1 MRIVAVDV
9 GNSRI
14 KWGVWEDEWST
25 RDSVPTAQLET
36 LALEWER
43 LAPPDAIHASSVAA
57 PHVRQWM
64 DGWAARRGIGI
75 HWLSSRRE
83 QCGVRSAYREPTQLG
98 SDRWASLI
106 AAWHLVRSAAL
117 VINAGTA
124 VTIDALSAE
133 GEFRGGVIVPGL
145 TLMASALA
153 SGTAGLPR
161 VPGAI
166 AEFPDNTADAIAT
179 GAIHAVCGAIAR
191 MRSAL
196 LKTGAVPQIV
206 LSGGAA
212 AAIEPH
218 LEAPVLAVPFLV
230 LEGLRIVAIAE
241 RTA

>member
-14 KWGVWEDEWST
+14 KWGVWEDEWSNQ
-25 RDSVPTAQLET
+25 DAVPIAQLET
-36 LALEWER
+36 LALEWDR
-43 LAPPDAIHASSVAA
+43 LALPHAIHASSVAA
-57 PHVRQWM
+57 PHVRRWM
-64 DGWAARRGIGI
+64 DAWAARRGVGI
-75 HWLSSRRE
+75 DWLSSRRE
-83 QCGVRSAYREPTQLG
+83 QCGVRNAYREPTQLG

-106 AAWHLVRSAAL
+106 AAWHLVRGAAL

-133 GEFRGGVIVPGL
+133 GEFRGGVILPGL
-145 TLMASALA
+145 TLMATALA

-161 VPGAI
+161 VPGAF

-179 GAIHAVCGAIAR
+179 GAMHAVCGAIDR

-196 LKTGAVPQIV
+196 LKTGAAPQIV

-212 AAIEPH
+212 AAIEAH
-218 LEAPVLAVPFLV
+218 LEPPVARVPFLV
-230 LEGLRIVAIAE
+230 LEGLRIVAMAE

>member
-1 MRIVAVDV
+1 
-9 GNSRI
+9 
-14 KWGVWEDEWST
+14 
-25 RDSVPTAQLET
+25 
-36 LALEWER
+36 
-43 LAPPDAIHASSVAA
+43 
-57 PHVRQWM
+57 
-64 DGWAARRGIGI
+64 
-75 HWLSSRRE
+75 
-83 QCGVRSAYREPTQLG
+83 
-98 SDRWASLI
+98 
-106 AAWHLVRSAAL
+106 
-117 VINAGTA
+117 

-133 GEFRGGVIVPGL
+133 GVFRGGVIVPGL

-161 VPGAI
+161 LPGGL

-179 GAIHAVCGAIAR
+179 GAIHAVCGAITR

-196 LKTGAVPQIV
+196 SKTGAVPQIV

-218 LEAPVLAVPFLV
+218 LEAPILTVPFLV